1 MIDYIMI
8 LLILLFFILG
18 TAVGSFLNVVIGRSV
33 RNESI
38 LGRSYCDHCKAAL
51 KTLDLIPIISFA
63 ALGAKCR
70 YCKKKLSLQYP
81 IVEFLTGLLFSVSFI
96 VQANMGNVF
105 SIALPYF
112 LFLVSTLIIV
122 AVVDFKFSLIPTTFV
137 FFASLVSLFY
147 NYFFLQSALFA
158 EHVFIAFTAAAFFL
172 AVVVLTSGRGMG
184 EGDIILAFLMGM
196 VLGLKGALLAL
207 FLGFLTGAVCALIL
221 IAFGK
226 KRFGQ
231 TIPFAPF
238 LALGFIV
245 ALFWAGPIINWYLML
260 Y

>member
-1 MIDYIMI
+1 MFF
-8 LLILLFFILG
+8 LLILFFILG
-18 TAVGSFLNVVIGRSV
+18 AAVGSFLNVVIDRSV

-38 LGRSYCDHCKAAL
+38 LGRSYCDHCRATL
-51 KTLDLIPIISFA
+51 KTMDLIPIISFA

-70 YCKKKLSLQYP
+70 YCKKNLSWQYP
-81 IVEFLTGLLFSVSFI
+81 IVELLTGVLFSISFI
-96 VQANMGNVF
+96 VQASTGNVF

-112 LFLVSTLIIV
+112 LFLVSILIIV

-147 NYFFLQSALFA
+147 NYFFLSSALFV
-158 EHVFIAFTAAAFFL
+158 EHVFTAFTAAAFFL
-172 AVVVLTSGRGMG
+172 LIVVLTRGRGMG

-196 VLGLKGALLAL
+196 VLGAKDAILAL

-245 ALFWAGPIINWYLML
+245 ALFFGTPIISWYLML